1 MTNEEK
7 YKQAFSVLHASEKIS
22 LEDNMN
28 REKSFRP
35 GRRLVTTC
43 VCVAMMLALGVTA
56 YAHGEE
62 IINHIFGWDNN
73 LEITETRDENG
84 DVSSI
89 AILKTDDLTDP
100 VTISDG
106 KMTFVVNDE
115 SIDITDQLSQEEA
128 FRYEYDDEDSNTH
141 IWFVGLNSDD
151 PQNYGY
157 AEYIKSPDGTWKG
170 GYSTRVNIDVDGST
184 AARWL
189 ENAKVELNIPW

>member
-7 YKQAFSVLHASEKIS
+7 YKQAFSVLHASERIS

-43 VCVAMMLALGVTA
+43 VYVAMMLALGVTA

-62 IINHIFGWDNN
+62 IITHIFGWGNN

-84 DVSSI
+84 DVSST

-128 FRYEYDDEDSNTH
+128 FRYEYDDED
-141 IWFVGLNSDD
+141 GKKEDEKLR
-151 PQNYGY
+151 
-157 AEYIKSPDGTWKG
+157 E
-170 GYSTRVNIDVDGST
+170 
-184 AARWL
+184 
-189 ENAKVELNIPW
+189 AKQIECKYLIEELQK